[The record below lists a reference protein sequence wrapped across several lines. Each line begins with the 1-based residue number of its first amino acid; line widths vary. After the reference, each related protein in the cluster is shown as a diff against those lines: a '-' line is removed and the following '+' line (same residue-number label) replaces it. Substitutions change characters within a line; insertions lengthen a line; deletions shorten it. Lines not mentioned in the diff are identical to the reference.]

1 MWGIKM
7 DGLYRL
13 NDISFANNNA
23 IVGSF
28 AYLDVSI
35 NHSYAYDDAC
45 LCMDD
50 PYIWHMRLGH
60 INKNKMKRMINMGLI
75 PNMNIVFPTCEPCI
89 SSKMARLPFLKG
101 QRSNELLTIVHFDV
115 CGPLNIKTH
124 RGMLYFVTFIDDFS
138 RYGHTYLMHKK
149 YEVFKKFQE
158 YKKEVENQ
166 LGRNIKILRSDCG
179 GEYMSDPFSDFLKE
193 NGIIHQLTMSYTPQQ
208 NGVAERCNTTLLDM
222 VRSMLNHSSLGSIFW
237 GEAIVIA
244 MFLLNLVP
252 TKIHN
257 RTPHELWIGRKPNLQ
272 NLKV

>member
-1 MWGIKM
+1 
-7 DGLYRL
+7 
-13 NDISFANNNA
+13 
-23 IVGSF
+23 
-28 AYLDVSI
+28 
-35 NHSYAYDDAC
+35 
-45 LCMDD
+45 
-50 PYIWHMRLGH
+50 
-60 INKNKMKRMINMGLI
+60 
-75 PNMNIVFPTCEPCI
+75 
-89 SSKMARLPFLKG
+89 
-101 QRSNELLTIVHFDV
+101 
-115 CGPLNIKTH
+115 
-124 RGMLYFVTFIDDFS
+124 
-138 RYGHTYLMHKK
+138 MHKIS
-149 YEVFKKFQE
+149 EVFEKFQE

-272 NLKV
+272 NLKVWDSSAHILIPSH